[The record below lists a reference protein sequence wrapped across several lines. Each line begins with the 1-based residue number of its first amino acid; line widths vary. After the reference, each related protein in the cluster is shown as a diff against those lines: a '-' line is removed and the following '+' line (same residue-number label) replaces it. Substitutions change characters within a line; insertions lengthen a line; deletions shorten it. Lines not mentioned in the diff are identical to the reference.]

1 MLNLNL
7 HFITCLMAPSILP
20 SQPPPSSS
28 QRMKSSSDP
37 ALPKAWKRC
46 LSFSRE
52 KHHCNGSPASADY
65 HHLASLKASS
75 KEVSVAVFPCL
86 RNWPPI
92 FKDKGKATTA
102 GHEVLGTIRLWR
114 KSERGWDRLP
124 VWRCIPSLGCWVTV
138 AMVADPLGASDR
150 HFPEGMADFISE
162 GKEMFLRTNK
172 EKLHQLQRK

>member
-65 HHLASLKASS
+65 RHLASLKASS
-75 KEVSVAVFPCL
+75 KEVSVAVFPSL

>member
-1 MLNLNL
+1 MNFNLPLSTCTMLNLNL

-46 LSFSRE
+46 LSFSME

-65 HHLASLKASS
+65 CHLASLKASS
-75 KEVSVAVFPCL
+75 KEVSGAVFPCL

-114 KSERGWDRLP
+114 QSERGWDRLP
-124 VWRCIPSLGCWVTV
+124 VWRIPSLG
-138 AMVADPLGASDR
+138 LGDSCHGGWPTWSFWQA
-150 HFPEGMADFISE
+150 FPWRDGW
-162 GKEMFLRTNK
+162 
-172 EKLHQLQRK
+172 LHQWGKGNVPQNQ